1 MKKLLLLF
9 IFLNQ
14 FLAFSQNKIAQN
26 VKDFENERVTFK
38 TFSLF
43 TVQNESDGDVEKVV
57 SNATLASV
65 NLEKIN
71 QIVAEKNEFITLNIP
86 YNNQTIDVKL
96 YKVNPFAE
104 GFHIDTD
111 KQKNISY
118 EKGVFYRGIIA
129 NDYNSVVS
137 FNFFNNECN
146 GIVSS
151 TSLSNLVIGKL
162 VKNSNTKDYII
173 YADEKLKVLNE
184 FECHTKDI
192 DNTSSNDNDNLNK
205 STLSTRCVTM
215 YFEIDYNIFTQ
226 NGSSTTTTTNWMT
239 SVFNNVDTLYNNDGI
254 TIALKSMYIWTTQ
267 DPYEGVGSS
276 SSEYLYAF
284 NAQRP
289 VFDGDV
295 GQLVGI
301 DPGGMGGVAVT
312 IDGLCSSDNFSYSDV
327 FLSYSTVPTYSWTI
341 EVITHEFGHLL
352 GSPHTHACVWNGNNT
367 AIDNCGPQ
375 ALGSTSEG
383 GSCMTT
389 PPTIPSTT
397 VKGTIMSY
405 CHLISGVG
413 INFSNGFGTQPRN
426 RILNIVNSA
435 PCLSTD
441 CINTCINT
449 VAEVTLSNTT
459 SSTAQISWSDLGSAS
474 SWQVAVYPYGGSATT
489 WTTVTANTYLAS
501 GLTANTY
508 YVAAVRPLCSG
519 GLESNGRT
527 LIFVTA
533 ANFCSGIAFSDTGG
547 TTGNYGD
554 MQTVVRTIIPN
565 LPSNNIVIAF
575 SQFEF
580 ELDYDYLYVYDGN
593 STAAPL
599 LGQFTGSTIPG
610 PFTSSAADGSLTVK
624 YTQINI

>member
-14 FLAFSQNKIAQN
+14 FFAFSQNKIAQN

-43 TVQNESDGDVEKVV
+43 TVQNETDGDVEKVV

-146 GIVSS
+146 GIISS
-151 TSLSNLVIGKL
+151 VSLSNLVIGKL

-192 DNTSSNDNDNLNK
+192 ENTSSSDSDNLNK
-205 STLSTRCVTM
+205 STLSARCVTM

-226 NGSSTTTTTNWMT
+226 NGSNTTTTTNWMT
-239 SVFNNVDTLYNNDGI
+239 SVFNNVQTLYNNDSI

-267 DPYEGVGSS
+267 DPYEGIGSS

-327 FLSYSTVPTYSWTI
+327 F
-341 EVITHEFGHLL
+341 
-352 GSPHTHACVWNGNNT
+352 
-367 AIDNCGPQ
+367 
-375 ALGSTSEG
+375 
-383 GSCMTT
+383 
-389 PPTIPSTT
+389 
-397 VKGTIMSY
+397 
-405 CHLISGVG
+405 
-413 INFSNGFGTQPRN
+413 
-426 RILNIVNSA
+426 
-435 PCLSTD
+435 
-441 CINTCINT
+441 
-449 VAEVTLSNTT
+449 
-459 SSTAQISWSDLGSAS
+459 
-474 SWQVAVYPYGGSATT
+474 
-489 WTTVTANTYLAS
+489 
-501 GLTANTY
+501 
-508 YVAAVRPLCSG
+508 
-519 GLESNGRT
+519 
-527 LIFVTA
+527 
-533 ANFCSGIAFSDTGG
+533 
-547 TTGNYGD
+547 
-554 MQTVVRTIIPN
+554 
-565 LPSNNIVIAF
+565 
-575 SQFEF
+575 
-580 ELDYDYLYVYDGN
+580 
-593 STAAPL
+593 
-599 LGQFTGSTIPG
+599 
-610 PFTSSAADGSLTVK
+610 
-624 YTQINI
+624 